1 MTFRVGGYTIYQLF
15 FSINEGDYFMNEKLI
30 LSLDLINCKLGYI
43 LASLASFTSLDLS
56 KGINEINQHIELI
69 SQSIKDDK
77 EYVDIRNVINLRENL
92 KKLKTRLNNEDKVSL
107 KGHRIACLLFEV
119 ATLLKLAILDFDE
132 SYEDMIEYLSLSSE
146 YCYFSG
152 RIVNIEILCFEEKR

>member
-1 MTFRVGGYTIYQLF
+1 MTFRVGGYTICQLF

-56 KGINEINQHIELI
+56 KGINEIHQHIELI
-69 SQSIKDDK
+69 AKSIKDNK

-92 KKLKTRLNNEDKVSL
+92 KKLKTRLTSEEEVSL

-119 ATLLKLAILDFDE
+119 ATLLKLAILDFDQ

-146 YCYFSG
+146 YCYLSG
-152 RIVNIEILCFEEKR
+152 RIVNIEILCFEEKK

>member
-1 MTFRVGGYTIYQLF
+1 
-15 FSINEGDYFMNEKLI
+15 MNEKLI

-56 KGINEINQHIELI
+56 KGINEIHQHIELI
-69 SQSIKDDK
+69 AKSIKDNK

-92 KKLKTRLNNEDKVSL
+92 KKLKTRLTSEEEVSL

-119 ATLLKLAILDFDE
+119 ATLLKLAILDFDQ

-146 YCYFSG
+146 YCYLSG
-152 RIVNIEILCFEEKR
+152 RIVNIEILCFEEKRK

>member
-1 MTFRVGGYTIYQLF
+1 
-15 FSINEGDYFMNEKLI
+15 MNEKLI

-56 KGINEINQHIELI
+56 KGINEIHQHIELI
-69 SQSIKDDK
+69 NKSLKDNK

-92 KKLKTRLNNEDKVSL
+92 KKLESRLNNKDEVSF
-107 KGHRIACLLFEV
+107 KGHRIACLLFEA
-119 ATLLKLAILDFDE
+119 ATLIKMAILDFDAT
-132 SYEDMIEYLSLSSE
+132 YEDMIEYLSLASE
-146 YCYFSG
+146 YCYLSG

>member
-1 MTFRVGGYTIYQLF
+1 
-15 FSINEGDYFMNEKLI
+15 MNEKLI

-56 KGINEINQHIELI
+56 KGINEIHQHIELI
-69 SQSIKDDK
+69 NKSLIDGK

-92 KKLKTRLNNEDKVSL
+92 KKLKNRLPNEESVSF

-119 ATLLKLAILDFDE
+119 ATLIKLVILDFDE
-132 SYEDMIEYLSLSSE
+132 SYADMIEYLSLASE
-146 YCYFSG
+146 YCYCGG